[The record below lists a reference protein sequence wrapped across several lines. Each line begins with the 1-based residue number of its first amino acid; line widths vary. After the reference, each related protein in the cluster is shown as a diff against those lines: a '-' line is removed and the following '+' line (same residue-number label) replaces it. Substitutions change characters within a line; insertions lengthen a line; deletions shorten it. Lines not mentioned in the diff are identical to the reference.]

1 MNLTRDACTAKK
13 MFMQVSTS
21 YNQLVWYLENDGAWA
36 DWKQSEQR
44 KRLEAAHH
52 DVKSELNQW
61 HLEFITENDF
71 SNMRKKYAAD
81 RVSVELRKFMNLK
94 PNIEKL
100 H

>member
-1 MNLTRDACTAKK
+1 M
-13 MFMQVSTS
+13 
-21 YNQLVWYLENDGAWA
+21 
-36 DWKQSEQR
+36 
-44 KRLEAAHH
+44 EAAHH

-71 SNMRKKYAAD
+71 SKMRKKYAAD

-100 H
+100 QRIVASMYRAHEEISLAW